1 MKQLLEFII
10 KGITA
15 KPEEVIISESEEE
28 GSLILKLKVAD
39 DDFGT
44 IIGKGGRTVK
54 ALRDV
59 LRLRAQK
66 ENIKYNL
73 IIEEPEKPL

>member
-15 KPEEVIISESEEE
+15 KPEEVVISESEEE

>member
-15 KPEEVIISESEEE
+15 KPEEVVISESEEE
-28 GSLILKLKVAD
+28 GSLILKLKVSD